1 MNKFLTLIQ
10 DELNVLNEQEPMAAP
25 PADPAADVAADP
37 AAAPPAPLPPDVPA
51 DPASQA
57 MGDID
62 LARQLAL
69 NLPELD
75 HTDRAA
81 LVAQVTPE
89 NVDAIRDA
97 LNSVLNIYT
106 SPS

>member
-10 DELNVLNEQEPMAAP
+10 DELNVLNEQDPMAQTPVEPAAEPAAEAP
-25 PADPAADVAADP
+25 P
-37 AAAPPAPLPPDVPA
+37 PPPPDVPA

-57 MGDID
+57 VGDID
-62 LARQLAL
+62 LARQIAL
-69 NLPELD
+69 NLHELD
-75 HTDRAA
+75 SADRAA
-81 LVAQVTPE
+81 LVATVTPE

>member
-10 DELNVLNEQEPMAAP
+10 DELNVLNEQDPMAAA
-25 PADPAADVAADP
+25 PADPAADPAADA
-37 AAAPPAPLPPDVPA
+37 AAAPPPAPAPEVPA

-57 MGDID
+57 VGDVD

-75 HTDRAA
+75 SADRAA
-81 LVAQVTPE
+81 LVATVTPE

>member
-10 DELNVLNEQEPMAAP
+10 DELNVLNEQDPMAAP
-25 PADPAADVAADP
+25 PADPAAPPP
-37 AAAPPAPLPPDVPA
+37 AEAPPPAPPPDVPA

-57 MGDID
+57 VGDID

-69 NLPELD
+69 NLHELD
-75 HTDRAA
+75 SADRAA
-81 LVAQVTPE
+81 LVAEVTPE

-97 LNSVLNIYT
+97 LNSVLNIYS

>member
-10 DELNVLNEQEPMAAP
+10 DELSVLNEQDPAAAP
-25 PADPAADVAADP
+25 PVDP
-37 AAAPPAPLPPDVPA
+37 AAAPPAEAPPPAPPPDVPA

-57 MGDID
+57 VGDID

-69 NLPELD
+69 NLHELD
-75 HTDRAA
+75 SADRAA
-81 LVAQVTPE
+81 LVAEVTPE